1 MGIPLLGILQ
11 ILAELVG
18 EIIIR
23 PPFLVTKKELGLRRL
38 RNREDDFCEWRG
50 QGSSRTGGVAA
61 T

>member
-1 MGIPLLGILQ
+1 MGIPLLGLLQ

-23 PPFLVTKKELGLRRL
+23 SPFLVTKKKLGLGRL

-50 QGSSRTGGVAA
+50 KGSSRTGGVAA